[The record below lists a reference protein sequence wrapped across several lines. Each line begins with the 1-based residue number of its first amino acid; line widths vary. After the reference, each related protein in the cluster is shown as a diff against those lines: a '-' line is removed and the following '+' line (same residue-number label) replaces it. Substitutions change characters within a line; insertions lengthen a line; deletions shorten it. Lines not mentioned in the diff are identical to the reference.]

1 MVGYV
6 PCLSSFLFLLSFQFL
21 CSIETLLGSEGRG
34 APGALVDGAVTGL
47 TAVLGEMRRA
57 GFFDSVGGLGWAD
70 GPHGCYFFCVN
81 GVAPGLL
88 PLMIFSCVEVLRDCC
103 LLTCAGEALA
113 VCCPAIT
120 RKGELFIAKSP
131 PRALDLSLR
140 RVAR

>member
-57 GFFDSVGGLGWAD
+57 GFFDAVGGLGWAG
-70 GPHGCYFFCVN
+70 GPHDFFFFLC
-81 GVAPGLL
+81 
-88 PLMIFSCVEVLRDCC
+88 
-103 LLTCAGEALA
+103 
-113 VCCPAIT
+113 
-120 RKGELFIAKSP
+120 
-131 PRALDLSLR
+131 
-140 RVAR
+140 